1 MFTRF
6 QGYYPDADEAT
17 PGLIVDGENII
28 PSNAGYRSAYAP
40 INASSGALTATCVG
54 AISIVDLGGNVIN
67 YAGTA
72 TQLYKED
79 SDHWTGVTRAGAD
92 YTAGSSWSF
101 AQYGNYTYAA
111 NDSAAMQKSTGGAF
125 SDVSGAPVSKILVV
139 AQNQVIAFNTTD
151 ATFGDSPN
159 RWWCSAL
166 GDPDSWVPSIATQAA
181 SGQLVDTYG
190 QIVAA
195 ERLGERVVAYK
206 EQSMYMGTYIGPPS
220 VWQWPLASDEIGCV
234 GQRAVTAVDNIHF
247 FMGTDDFY
255 LFAGTYPQ
263 GIGGDMREYFFQEE
277 INRGHSSKSIA
288 VYNKDHGLVY
298 FFYVS
303 ANSGGDID
311 RYVAYHIQSK
321 KWSPPTDLTIT
332 MAFEYV
338 PPAIT
343 YDALGS
349 YYATYDDLPAIPYN
363 SNFWLATSAKTGIFG
378 TDKRLKKLS
387 EPASSMSI
395 TSWSIGDDQQYSF
408 LKRVRPR
415 FKKYPSSGTLINS
428 YQEDHGDSWTSSTDT
443 VSLVNGKFDFER
455 ESRWHQVK
463 MTMTGETEI
472 TGIDLSLI
480 RAGSE

>member
-1 MFTRF
+1 
-6 QGYYPDADEAT
+6 
-17 PGLIVDGENII
+17 
-28 PSNAGYRSAYAP
+28 
-40 INASSGALTATCVG
+40 
-54 AISIVDLGGNVIN
+54 
-67 YAGTA
+67 
-72 TQLYKED
+72 
-79 SDHWTGVTRAGAD
+79 
-92 YTAGSSWSF
+92 
-101 AQYGNYTYAA
+101 
-111 NDSAAMQKSTGGAF
+111 MQKSTGGAF

-332 MAFEYV
+332 LRLIV
-338 PPAIT
+338 
-343 YDALGS
+343 
-349 YYATYDDLPAIPYN
+349 
-363 SNFWLATSAKTGIFG
+363 TG
-378 TDKRLKKLS
+378 K
-387 EPASSMSI
+387 
-395 TSWSIGDDQQYSF
+395 Q
-408 LKRVRPR
+408 
-415 FKKYPSSGTLINS
+415 
-428 YQEDHGDSWTSSTDT
+428 
-443 VSLVNGKFDFER
+443 
-455 ESRWHQVK
+455 
-463 MTMTGETEI
+463 
-472 TGIDLSLI
+472 
-480 RAGSE
+480 